1 MLNLFNL
8 KLVSFSLII
17 QLLVKSVSAD
27 YARPWQLGF
36 QDAASP
42 IMEGIISFHHD
53 VMFLMII
60 IMTFVFWMLMRILY
74 LFHASVNP
82 TPEKFTNHT
91 VLEIVWTI
99 IPSIILVFIAV
110 PSFALL
116 YAMDEIVDPAMTIKV
131 NGHQWYWSYE
141 YSDYNIR
148 AGEDGDDSS
157 DSIAFDAYMVP
168 EDDLEKGELRLLEVD
183 NRVLVPTDT
192 HVRVLVTSS
201 DVLHSWAVP
210 ALGVKVDACPGRLNQ
225 TSFFA
230 KREGVFFGQCS
241 ELCGV
246 NHGFMP
252 IVVEAVSLS
261 NFVDMI
267 KVIYADA

>member
-1 MLNLFNL
+1 MNLY
-8 KLVSFSLII
+8 VLII
-17 QLLVKSVSAD
+17 GFFLNFSFLSNTNLD

-53 VMFLMII
+53 IMFLMII
-60 IMTFVFWMLMRILY
+60 IMIFVFWMLMRILF
-74 LFHASVNP
+74 LFSASTNP
-82 TPEKFTNHT
+82 IPERFTNHT

-99 IPSIILVFIAV
+99 VPSIVLVFIAI

-116 YAMDEIVDPAMTIKV
+116 YAMDEIVDPAMTLKV

-141 YSDYNIR
+141 YSDYTIR
-148 AGEDGDDSS
+148 GKDDEA
-157 DSIAFDAYMVP
+157 DSIAFDAYLVP

-192 HVRVLVTSS
+192 HIRVLVTSS

-252 IVVEAVSLS
+252 IVVEAVPLS
-261 NFVDMI
+261 KFVEMI

>member
-1 MLNLFNL
+1 MNLYL
-8 KLVSFSLII
+8 LII
-17 QLLVKSVSAD
+17 SFFLNFSFLSSTNLD

-60 IMTFVFWMLMRILY
+60 IMIFVFWMLMRILY
-74 LFHASVNP
+74 LFHASKNP

-99 IPSIILVFIAV
+99 IPSIILIFIAI

-116 YAMDEIVDPAMTIKV
+116 YAMDEIVDPAMTLKV

-148 AGEDGDDSS
+148 SGDDADESA
-157 DSIAFDAYMVP
+157 DSIAFDSYLVAA
-168 EDDLEKGELRLLEVD
+168 DDLEKGELRLLEVD
-183 NRVLVPTDT
+183 NRVLIPTET

-252 IVVEAVSLS
+252 IVVEAVPLS
-261 NFVDMI
+261 KFINMM
-267 KVIYADA
+267 KVVYADA